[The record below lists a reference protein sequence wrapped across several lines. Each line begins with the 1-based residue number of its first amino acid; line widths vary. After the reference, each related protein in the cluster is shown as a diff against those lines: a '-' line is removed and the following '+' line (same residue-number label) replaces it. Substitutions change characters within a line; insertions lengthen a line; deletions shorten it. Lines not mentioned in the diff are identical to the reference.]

1 MAKAT
6 KSSPP
11 TAQAPAAKSANAK
24 TRTFRTSIDLEPD
37 VRADVIA
44 LLNARLADTFDLYSQ
59 LKQAHW
65 NVKGMDFIQLHELF
79 DEIAERTL
87 VYVDDIAERAIEL
100 GGYATGT
107 ARMASS
113 SSSLPE
119 YPTQATN
126 GQEHLTA
133 VVERMALYGKTVRE
147 CIDQSEELE
156 DKDTA
161 DLFTQISRAVDK
173 DLWFLEAHL
182 QA

>member
-1 MAKAT
+1 MVKTAK
-6 KSSPP
+6 
-11 TAQAPAAKSANAK
+11 PAAKTSVPASK
-24 TRTFRTSIDLEPD
+24 TRTFRTSIDLAPD
-37 VRADVIA
+37 VRQSCIS

-79 DEIAERTL
+79 DEVAERTL

-107 ARMASS
+107 ARMASA

-119 YPTQATN
+119 YPTNATN
-126 GQEHLTA
+126 GVEHLAA
-133 VVERMALYGKTVRE
+133 VVERMAMYGKNVRQ
-147 CIDQSEELE
+147 CIDQADDLE

-161 DLFTQISRAVDK
+161 DLFTEISRAVDK

>member
-6 KSSPP
+6 KSTPP

-24 TRTFRTSIDLEPD
+24 TRTFRTSIDLAPD
-37 VRADVIA
+37 VRSSCIT

-79 DEIAERTL
+79 DEVAERTL

-107 ARMASS
+107 ARMASA

-126 GQEHLTA
+126 GQEHLAA
-133 VVERMALYGKTVRE
+133 VVERMAMYAKNVRQ
-147 CIDQSEELE
+147 CIDKADDLE

-161 DLFTQISRAVDK
+161 DLFTEISRAVDK

>member
-6 KSSPP
+6 KPNAN
-11 TAQAPAAKSANAK
+11 TDHAPAAKGSSAK
-24 TRTFRTSIDLEPD
+24 IRTFHTSIDLKLD
-37 VRADVIA
+37 VRSSCIA

-79 DEIAERTL
+79 DEVAQRTL

-107 ARMASS
+107 ARMASAA
-113 SSSLPE
+113 SSLPE
-119 YPTQATN
+119 YPTAAVN
-126 GQEHLTA
+126 GAAHLAA
-133 VVERMALYGKTVRE
+133 VVERVAMYGKTVRQ
-147 CIDQSEELE
+147 CIDTTDEMG

>member
-6 KSSPP
+6 KPNAN
-11 TAQAPAAKSANAK
+11 TDRAPATKSSSAK
-24 TRTFRTSIDLEPD
+24 TRTFRTSIDLAPD
-37 VRADVIA
+37 VRSSCIA

-79 DEIAERTL
+79 DEVAERTL

-107 ARMASS
+107 ARMASAA
-113 SSSLPE
+113 SSLPE
-119 YPTQATN
+119 YPTAAVK
-126 GQEHLTA
+126 GAEHLEA
-133 VVERMALYGKTVRE
+133 VVERMAMYGKNVRQ
-147 CIDQSEELE
+147 CIDTTDEMG

-161 DLFTQISRAVDK
+161 DLFTEISRAVDK

>member
-6 KSSPP
+6 KSN
-11 TAQAPAAKSANAK
+11 ADINHAPAAKGSSAK
-24 TRTFRTSIDLEPD
+24 TRTFRTSIDLKLD
-37 VRADVIA
+37 VRSSCIA

-79 DEIAERTL
+79 DEVAQRTL

-107 ARMASS
+107 ARMASAA
-113 SSSLPE
+113 SSLPE
-119 YPTQATN
+119 YPTAAVN
-126 GQEHLTA
+126 GAAHLEA
-133 VVERMALYGKTVRE
+133 VVERMAMYGKTVRQ
-147 CIDQSEELE
+147 CIDTTDEMG

>member
-6 KSSPP
+6 KSN
-11 TAQAPAAKSANAK
+11 ADINHAPAAKGSSAK
-24 TRTFRTSIDLEPD
+24 TRTFRTSIDLKLD
-37 VRADVIA
+37 VRSSCIA

-79 DEIAERTL
+79 DEVAERTL

-107 ARMASS
+107 ARMASA

-126 GQEHLTA
+126 GVEHLEA
-133 VVERMALYGKTVRE
+133 VVERMALYGKTVRQ

>member
-1 MAKAT
+1 MAKT
-6 KSSPP
+6 
-11 TAQAPAAKSANAK
+11 AKSDAK
-24 TRTFRTSIDLEPD
+24 TRTFRTSIDIEPD
-37 VRADVIA
+37 VRSQMIE

-79 DEIAERTL
+79 DEVAERTL

-113 SSSLPE
+113 ASSLPE
-119 YPTQATN
+119 YPTAATK
-126 GQEHLTA
+126 GSEHLEA
-133 VVERMALYGKTVRE
+133 VVERMAIYAKNVRTG
-147 CIDQSEELE
+147 IDQSDDAE

>member
-6 KSSPP
+6 KPNAN
-11 TAQAPAAKSANAK
+11 TDHAPAAKGSSAK
-24 TRTFRTSIDLEPD
+24 TRTFHTSIDLKLD
-37 VRADVIA
+37 VRSSCIA

-79 DEIAERTL
+79 DEVAQRTL

-107 ARMASS
+107 ARMASAA
-113 SSSLPE
+113 SSLPE
-119 YPTQATN
+119 YPTAAVN
-126 GQEHLTA
+126 GAAHLAA
-133 VVERMALYGKTVRE
+133 VVERVAMYGKTVRQ
-147 CIDQSEELE
+147 CIDTTDEMG

>member
-1 MAKAT
+1 MAKTVKADPK
-6 KSSPP
+6 KSDLSND
-11 TAQAPAAKSANAK
+11 AV
-24 TRTFRTSIDLEPD
+24 RTFRTSIDLAPD
-37 VRADVIA
+37 VRHSMIS

-79 DEIAERTL
+79 DEVAERTL

-107 ARMASS
+107 ARMAAG

-119 YPTQATN
+119 YPTSAVK
-126 GQEHLTA
+126 GSEHLVA
-133 VVERMALYGKTVRE
+133 VVERMALYGKNVRE
-147 CIDQSEELE
+147 CIDTTDEIG

>member
-6 KSSPP
+6 KSNAP
-11 TAQAPAAKSANAK
+11 TTQMPATKSSSAK
-24 TRTFRTSIDLEPD
+24 TRTFRTSIDLKPD
-37 VRADVIA
+37 VRTSVIA

-79 DEIAERTL
+79 DEVAERTL

-113 SSSLPE
+113 ASSLPE

-126 GQEHLTA
+126 GVEHLQA